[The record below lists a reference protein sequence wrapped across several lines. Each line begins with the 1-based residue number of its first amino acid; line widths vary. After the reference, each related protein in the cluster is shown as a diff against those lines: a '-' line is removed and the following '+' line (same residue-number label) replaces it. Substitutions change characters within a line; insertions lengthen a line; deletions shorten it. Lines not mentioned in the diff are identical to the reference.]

1 MSLIEGIGDEVTNF
15 FVIIFSSIILYF
27 AWRSTNVRE
36 ERIPRNLIIIESN
49 RRRLLG
55 RVAQNPITISI
66 LHSTSQ
72 QSTVSNDIEEINTED
87 ESLTP
92 DDSESNVPSNIHI
105 QEAPTLEAILD
116 EVGELTA
123 GSTLTQENRDDE
135 QIEIIREMDR
145 DDTDGIRHRRT
156 TATIGTQSNLTDNDT
171 SDIST
176 TTTTTAATSSSS
188 TYTPTN
194 LAAVA
199 SKSRLNHQDSTDKA
213 ANTENCTN
221 ENSENGNVFEDLP
234 YDATDG
240 SAARAAEPAV
250 AAPVDN
256 APQIES
262 TGTEFRIKLK
272 YLNDELKLVKGCPNE
287 FIGDFKKRNFTDELS
302 GQKVVRLVFNG
313 HVLQPDT
320 KTLKAC
326 GLFDNCVVHCLVHNP
341 RPYSNLTTNPGNNLG
356 EQENNHSAG
365 ISLDGGNNSAA
376 AGQRLLFIGMVF
388 ICLTLVFCWYFRIQ
402 YFHLFSWYSTI
413 GLTLLTC
420 LFLIIIPLLYLIER
434 VPVN

>member
-72 QSTVSNDIEEINTED
+72 QSTVSNEIVEEINTED

-116 EVGELTA
+116 EVGELTTG
-123 GSTLTQENRDDE
+123 GSTFTQANRDQE

-156 TATIGTQSNLTDNDT
+156 TATIATQSNLTDNDSSEALT
-171 SDIST
+171 SVT
-176 TTTTTAATSSSS
+176 ATSSSGYTS
-188 TYTPTN
+188 TTN
-194 LAAVA
+194 LAAA
-199 SKSRLNHQDSTDKA
+199 APKSRLNHQDSTDKA

-234 YDATDG
+234 YDATDTT
-240 SAARAAEPAV
+240 AAEPTV
-250 AAPVDN
+250 VAPVDS

-341 RPYSNLTTNPGNNLG
+341 RPYSNLTTTNPGNNLS

>member
-116 EVGELTA
+116 EVGELTS
-123 GSTLTQENRDDE
+123 GGTFTQSNRDQE
-135 QIEIIREMDR
+135 QIEILREMDR
-145 DDTDGIRHRRT
+145 DDTDGIRHRHT
-156 TATIGTQSNLTDNDT
+156 TATTATQSNLTDTDA
-171 SDIST
+171 SELSS
-176 TTTTTAATSSSS
+176 TAATSSSS

-194 LAAVA
+194 LATSA

-234 YDATDG
+234 YDSIEPPTTT
-240 SAARAAEPAV
+240 AAEPAV
-250 AAPVDN
+250 AAPVDS

-356 EQENNHSAG
+356 EQENHISAG
-365 ISLDGGNNSAA
+365 ISLDGGNNTA

>member
-66 LHSTSQ
+66 RELNYCCSSILLLANLNNYFPVHSTSQ
-72 QSTVSNDIEEINTED
+72 QSTVSNEIVEEINTED

-116 EVGELTA
+116 EVGELTTG
-123 GSTLTQENRDDE
+123 GSTFTQANRDQE

-156 TATIGTQSNLTDNDT
+156 TATIATQSNLTDNDSSET
-171 SDIST
+171 LT
-176 TTTTTAATSSSS
+176 PVTATSSSAYTS
-188 TYTPTN
+188 TTN
-194 LAAVA
+194 LAAA
-199 SKSRLNHQDSTDKA
+199 APKSRLNHQDSTDKA

-234 YDATDG
+234 YDATDTT
-240 SAARAAEPAV
+240 AAIAAAPTV
-250 AAPVDN
+250 TAPVDS

-287 FIGDFKKRNFTDELS
+287 FIGDFKK
-302 GQKVVRLVFNG
+302 
-313 HVLQPDT
+313 
-320 KTLKAC
+320 
-326 GLFDNCVVHCLVHNP
+326 
-341 RPYSNLTTNPGNNLG
+341 
-356 EQENNHSAG
+356 
-365 ISLDGGNNSAA
+365 
-376 AGQRLLFIGMVF
+376 
-388 ICLTLVFCWYFRIQ
+388 
-402 YFHLFSWYSTI
+402 
-413 GLTLLTC
+413 
-420 LFLIIIPLLYLIER
+420 
-434 VPVN
+434 